1 MKERNA
7 NLDMI
12 RVWSMTC
19 VLLMHTPKNPWSAIP
34 VFGWVVNCFIVASNS
49 HFYMLSGQM
58 NLAKTFSSKED
69 YREYY
74 VKRLVSIVFPYLL
87 VTMAMT
93 LWNMVLDGQAL
104 GVKSYIKHMYMDLM
118 VDNGT
123 IHFWFMY
130 PLIGM
135 MLSAPFLSRMLHAI
149 EDWELSVLMVIGL
162 LWGVVSIYLT
172 ADIGVGFAYTGWFA
186 AGWLL
191 TFIAGYYCD
200 RVIGAKARPYLYLA
214 GFIGMV
220 ITTIGCAFFSEHFLF
235 AMDWSPLYLIFV
247 MAWYVFLKDAFVIRN
262 QGIKRFLTFMTK
274 HTFTIYLIHY
284 GVIHNITLRL
294 IDRWNLPY
302 IYILSFLFS
311 FGLSLAAAVLLDSFF
326 IIPVQRWLR
335 RCLLGS
341 RSASREGGNRSAG
354 KK

>member
-1 MKERNA
+1 MFRVHSGCRRRNSKVVSITGNA

-123 IHFWFMY
+123 IHFCPSGQSMGCSDPWAAGR
-130 PLIGM
+130 P
-135 MLSAPFLSRMLHAI
+135 R
-149 EDWELSVLMVIGL
+149 
-162 LWGVVSIYLT
+162 
-172 ADIGVGFAYTGWFA
+172 FAYMHA
-186 AGWLL
+186 EA
-191 TFIAGYYCD
+191 
-200 RVIGAKARPYLYLA
+200 
-214 GFIGMV
+214 
-220 ITTIGCAFFSEHFLF
+220 
-235 AMDWSPLYLIFV
+235 
-247 MAWYVFLKDAFVIRN
+247 
-262 QGIKRFLTFMTK
+262 
-274 HTFTIYLIHY
+274 
-284 GVIHNITLRL
+284 
-294 IDRWNLPY
+294 
-302 IYILSFLFS
+302 
-311 FGLSLAAAVLLDSFF
+311 
-326 IIPVQRWLR
+326 
-335 RCLLGS
+335 CL
-341 RSASREGGNRSAG
+341 
-354 KK
+354 